1 METELICPICTM
13 PDIMSGVDG
22 RLECATCGHEWQAEG
37 EIRGATVDELADEI
51 EDPTYVAGE
60 FTTEERGRLA
70 RKRVN
75 ILLASPVKCV
85 RRPSILAELAWV
97 RWQEN
102 RVDDVASLAPVYLHV
117 AGTPIQ

>member
-1 METELICPICTM
+1 M
-13 PDIMSGVDG
+13 
-22 RLECATCGHEWQAEG
+22 
-37 EIRGATVDELADEI
+37 
-51 EDPTYVAGE
+51 AGE
-60 FTTEERGRLA
+60 FTTEERGHLA

-85 RRPSILAELAWV
+85 RRPSILAELAWA

-117 AGTPIQ
+117 AGTPIA